1 MTVCS
6 YFLQGRCRYGDKCWN
21 EHPRGG
27 RSQSTR
33 GGSVNR
39 VWVNPSQRSGG
50 PVVQPSSFSHGGGD
64 WSRGSSGTER
74 DDRSSNFSFNT
85 QNRFSTLDN
94 TQSGYGRT
102 GGRGGGGGGGG
113 GDEADKQLEVIQKDM
128 EAWESSG
135 QWLFS
140 CYSALKDSITG
151 FVELSP
157 EELRMEYYTSRAT
170 GDIQSYV
177 NSVQQL
183 ANQWRSRVLE
193 LRTMNANTRTAMIA
207 ELSNPSAQASSG
219 GGDFG
224 SLASSGFGSSST
236 SGFGSSS
243 TSGFGSSS
251 TGFGA
256 STTGFGSSS
265 ASTTSGFGSS
275 SASGF
280 GSSSAS
286 GFGSS
291 SASGFGSSSA
301 SGFGSSSAS
310 GFGSSSTGF
319 GSSSSASGFGSSST
333 SGPRVGGFGSSA
345 PGGAAGFSFSA
356 SSPGF
361 GSSAPQPAPSQ
372 FGLSAPSAS
381 SFSFSD
387 PAASKS
393 SASGFNFSSAST
405 AASGAGGFGS
415 GASTSKSAE
424 DKNSGPD
431 GLYTSQSELTP
442 DELREFTAKRFTLGQ
457 IPLRPPPAEL
467 LHV

>member
-280 GSSSAS
+280 GSSS
-286 GFGSS
+286 
-291 SASGFGSSSA
+291 
-301 SGFGSSSAS
+301 
-310 GFGSSSTGF
+310 
-319 GSSSSASGFGSSST
+319 T

>member
-291 SASGFGSSSA
+291 S
-301 SGFGSSSAS
+301 
-310 GFGSSSTGF
+310 
-319 GSSSSASGFGSSST
+319 T

>member
-291 SASGFGSSSA
+291 SASGFGSSS
-301 SGFGSSSAS
+301 
-310 GFGSSSTGF
+310 
-319 GSSSSASGFGSSST
+319 T